1 MADPKL
7 WSQPPILR
15 WCAAKSEFP
24 QDVDEDH
31 IKNTSC
37 TDPTDHQEHPIHK
50 VFHCLSYLGFKR
62 KEKEQLNKISDNF
75 HQWRWT
81 WTTCTAPGLGWW
93 CPPLPPHQ
101 LPSSSQQWPNMPPM
115 PIYGPAFYASSSPS
129 SMWPTYSYLWHTIF
143 FHVIFVF
150 QMCSDLFVN
159 KPYLY
164 RYK

>member
-1 MADPKL
+1 M
-7 WSQPPILR
+7 
-15 WCAAKSEFP
+15 
-24 QDVDEDH
+24 DEDH

-75 HQWRWT
+75 HQ
-81 WTTCTAPGLGWW
+81 CNEGEPG
-93 CPPLPPHQ
+93 PHVLPPGSADDALLFLPINFPVPPNNDQICPQCPYMDRPSMPHPLHPQCGQ
-101 LPSSSQQWPNMPPM
+101 LIVTFDIP
-115 PIYGPAFYASSSPS
+115 F
-129 SMWPTYSYLWHTIF
+129 F